1 MTKASLQSVSIGGG
15 VPLDQSL
22 RGLLK
27 LYGKRLRLTSAVFS
41 LTSIH
46 VGTFFAAVLVFR
58 LSGLEIYPASQLTLA
73 ALAVLLA
80 ASMTTTAFRAL
91 RAQWLWESGTV
102 FDLASTHPRAT
113 RSSNRISSITPM

>member
-80 ASMTTTAFRAL
+80 ASMTTTAFRASERSGCGRVGQFSIWL
-91 RAQWLWESGTV
+91 RPIHVQLDRRT
-102 FDLASTHPRAT
+102 ASRV
-113 RSSNRISSITPM
+113 